1 MSHQIPMAFVSK
13 YRADVQL
20 LLQQKQ
26 SKFEPYVRIESQSAQ
41 FDFYDQIGPVAA
53 QPWGPR
59 HGDTPL
65 METPHARRRV
75 GMTPWIWAD
84 LIDKPDRLRML
95 IVPDGPYTTN
105 AVQAFNR
112 RKDDIIIAAAFANA
126 YTGHEGATAVAFP
139 ESQWRRNADILAAT
153 GSEKITIALLT
164 EIKEQFW
171 NNDVDEEEQLVMAV
185 APNSISTLLL
195 DEKVSSADYNT
206 VKALVQGDIDT
217 YMGFKFLRT
226 TRLPARMKTPG
237 NASAGYIRSNL
248 VWVKSGMIMAKGE
261 DTSVDVDKRPDKK
274 NATQIMVTMDVGA
287 TRMDEKKVMAFETLE
302 TKTPVVP
309 AP

>member
-26 SKFEPYVRIESQSAQ
+26 SKFEPYVRIESQNAQ
-41 FDFYDQIGPVAA
+41 YDFYEQIGPVAA

-65 METPHARRRV
+65 METPHLRRRV
-75 GMTPWIWAD
+75 GMSPWIWAD

-112 RKDDIIIAAAFANA
+112 RKDDIIIASAFAPA
-126 YTGHEGATAVAFP
+126 FTGHEGETAVAFP
-139 ESQWRRNADILAAT
+139 ESQWFRNADINANT

-164 EIKEQFW
+164 EIKEKFW

-195 DEKVSSADYNT
+195 DEKVTSADYNT

-226 TRLPARMKTPG
+226 TRLPVRLKV
-237 NASAGYIRSNL
+237 AGDPTKGYLRSNL
-248 VWVKSGMIMAKGE
+248 VWVKSGLLMAKGQ

-274 NATQIMVTMDVGA
+274 NATQIMVTMDVGG
-287 TRMDEKKVMAFETLE
+287 TRMEEKKVVAFETLE
-302 TKTPVVP
+302 TAAPVKP

>member
-1 MSHQIPMAFVSK
+1 MSHQIPMAFVNK

-26 SKFEPYVRIESQSAQ
+26 SKFEPYVRTESQNAQ
-41 FDFYDQIGPVAA
+41 FEFYEQIGPVSA

-65 METPHARRRV
+65 METPHLRRRV
-75 GMTPWIWAD
+75 GMSPWIWAD

-112 RKDDIIIAAAFANA
+112 RKDDIIIAAAFGNA
-126 YTGHEGATAVAFP
+126 FTGHEGETAVAFP
-139 ESQWRRNADILAAT
+139 ESQWLRNADIDAEF
-153 GSEKITIALLT
+153 GSEKITIGLLT
-164 EIKEQFW
+164 AIKEAFW
-171 NNDVDEEEQLVMAV
+171 NNDVDEEQTLVMAV
-185 APNSISTLLL
+185 APNSIATLIQ
-195 DEKVSSADYNT
+195 DEHVASSDYNT

-226 TRLPARMKTPG
+226 TRLPVRMKTPG
-237 NASAGYIRSNL
+237 TPANGYIRSNL
-248 VWVKSGMIMAKGE
+248 VWVKDGILMAKGQ

-274 NATQIMVTMDVGA
+274 NSTQIMVTMDVGA
-287 TRMDEKKVMAFETLE
+287 TRMEEKKVMAFETLE
-302 TKTPVVP
+302 TKAPVKP

>member
-26 SKFEPYVRIESQSAQ
+26 SKFEPYVRVESQSAQ
-41 FDFYDQIGPVAA
+41 YDFYEEIGPVSA

-65 METPHARRRV
+65 METPHLRRRV
-75 GMTPWIWAD
+75 GMSPWIWAD

-112 RKDDIIIAAAFANA
+112 RKDDIIIASAFAPA
-126 YTGHEGATAVAFP
+126 ATGHEGNTAVPFP
-139 ESQWRRNADILAAT
+139 ESQWLRNGDIKTAT
-153 GSEKITIALLT
+153 GSERITVALLT
-164 EIKEQFW
+164 QIKEMFW
-171 NNDVDEEEQLVMAV
+171 NNDVDEEEQLIMAV
-185 APNSISTLLL
+185 APNSIATLLM
-195 DEKVSSADYNT
+195 DEKVTSADYNSI
-206 VKALVQGDIDT
+206 KALVQGDIDT
-217 YMGFKFLRT
+217 FMGFKFLRT
-226 TRLPARMKTPG
+226 TRLPVKPK
-237 NASAGYIRSNL
+237 NPSDLSAGYIRSNL
-248 VWVKSGMIMAKGE
+248 VWVKSGLLMAKGQ

-274 NATQIMVTMDVGA
+274 NATQIMVTMDVGG
-287 TRMDEKKVMAFETLE
+287 TRMEEKKVVAFETFE
-302 TKTPVVP
+302 GKTPVKP